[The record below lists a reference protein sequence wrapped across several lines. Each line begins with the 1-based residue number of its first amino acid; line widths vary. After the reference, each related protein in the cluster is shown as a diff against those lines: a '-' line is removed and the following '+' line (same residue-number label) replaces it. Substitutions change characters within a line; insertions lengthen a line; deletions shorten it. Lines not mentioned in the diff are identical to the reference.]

1 MPASASRSFRVL
13 AIRGT
18 IVLTSLLGPGLSLTP
33 AAEPGPIQ
41 FNRDVRPILADHC
54 FTCHGPDAARR
65 KADLRLDTEAGA
77 RADLGG
83 RQAVVPGQTA
93 QSELLARVLA
103 TDPHEQM
110 PPPGQGKPL
119 SPQQIGIL
127 RAWIEQGAAYQQ
139 HWALLPPE
147 QPTVPE
153 VQHREWVRNPIDAF
167 VLKRLEQE
175 GLAPAPPADPAT
187 LLRRVTLDLTGLPP
201 TPEEIDAFLADPSD
215 AAYRTAVERLLRSP
229 RHAERMA
236 VRWLDGAR
244 YADTS
249 GYQSDGER
257 FMWRWRDWV
266 LEAYQHNLPFDQF
279 TIEQLAGD
287 LLPNAT
293 LDQIIATGFNRNHR
307 GNGEGGIIPE
317 EYAVEYVVDRVE
329 TTYTVWLGLT
339 MGCSRCHDHKFDP
352 LSQREFYQSYA
363 FFNNIPEYGRAW
375 KYGNSPPSIKSPT
388 RPQQQALAQLDARLA
403 TARTDWTQREQT
415 LATLQRDWEQQLAG
429 RPLPDWTI
437 ERDLVRHWPLD
448 HSLSS
453 QGPDGTLTSR
463 KANAPGATANLLG
476 TAPPG
481 GVRSV
486 NDPAFVAGEPA
497 FAPGRFQAAAQ
508 FDGQRLIDAGDT
520 ANFGFYDPFTLSA
533 WIRPEGAAGGTIL
546 SRMTDADQADGYC
559 LVLKNGR
566 LQLNLVKR
574 WLDDALRVETQEP
587 LSTDEWHHVLATYD
601 GSRVSSGV
609 ALYVD
614 GRRVA
619 VNAVLDLLNQTFAS
633 KEPLRIGGGN
643 GPQGRFHGLIDDVR
657 IYNTAL
663 SEAEALVVATPETLT
678 EIAARPPQERTASQ
692 RDKLGTYFLD
702 RMAPAELRE
711 AREQLLTLER
721 ERVEL
726 LDSFPTTMVMQELPE
741 PRPAHI
747 LVRGVY
753 DRPGERVERATPAA
767 LGPWPADAPRDRLGF
782 ARWLVERRHPLTARV
797 AVNRLWQM
805 LLGTGLVK
813 TVDDFGSQGE
823 WPSHPELLDW
833 LAAEFPAE
841 PSENPSI
848 RAALPKDH
856 AWDVRALL
864 RAIVTSNTYRQ
875 SSRVTPELLQRDP
888 DNRLLARG
896 PRTRLAAEMVRDQ
909 ALFASGLLVEQVGGP
924 SVKPYQPA
932 GLWKELSDTDYVQD
946 HGDALYRRS
955 LYTFWKRTIAPPT
968 MITFDAAGRETCIVR
983 ETRTNTPL
991 QALTLMNET
1000 AFVEAARVLAE
1011 KALRQPAVA
1020 PAVAVADRLTWAF
1033 RRVLGRSPQQAEL
1046 TVLETAL
1053 QRNRE
1058 RFRTQPDGAVQ
1069 LLSVG
1074 EAPRDATLDPAEHAA
1089 WTTVCALLLNLDETI
1104 TRE

>member
-1 MPASASRSFRVL
+1 MPNCLSFSARAF
-13 AIRGT
+13 
-18 IVLTSLLGPGLSLTP
+18 GPSVAAALWCLVSLSLVP
-33 AAEPGPIQ
+33 LSAAEREIS
-41 FNRDVRPILADHC
+41 FNRDIRPILADHC
-54 FTCHGPDAARR
+54 FTCHGPDSARR
-65 KADLRLDTEAGA
+65 KGDLRLDTESGA

-83 RQAVVPGQTA
+83 RQAVVPGKPD
-93 QSELLARVLA
+93 QSELVARIVSTEA
-103 TDPHEQM
+103 SEQM
-110 PPPGQGKPL
+110 PPPGMGKPL
-119 SPQQIGIL
+119 SAQQIETL
-127 RAWIEQGAAYQQ
+127 KSWIEHGAVYQP
-139 HWALLPPE
+139 HWAFLPPE
-147 QPTVPE
+147 PKPLPGVKQAD
-153 VQHREWVRNPIDAF
+153 WVRNPIDAF
-167 VLKRLEQE
+167 VLARLEQE
-175 GLAPAPPADPAT
+175 GMHPAPPADPAT

-201 TPEEIDAFLADPSD
+201 TPDEVDAFLADPSES
-215 AAYRTAVERLLRSP
+215 AYRAVVERLLQSP

-266 LEAYQHNLPFDQF
+266 LEAYQRNLPFDQF
-279 TIEQLAGD
+279 TVEQLAGD

-388 RPQQQALAQLDARLA
+388 LVQQQALQQLDQRLDAARELW
-403 TARTDWTQREQT
+403 RRQESH
-415 LATLQRDWEQQLAG
+415 LQRLQQEWEQKT
-429 RPLPDWTI
+429 RPDTLPDWTI
-437 ERDLVRHWPLD
+437 ERDLVRYWPLD
-448 HSLSS
+448 GTLAS

-463 KANAPGATANLLG
+463 KANAPGASANLLG
-476 TAPPG
+476 SAPPG
-481 GVRSV
+481 GVRPV
-486 NDPAFVAGEPA
+486 TDPAFVGGEPA
-497 FAPGRFQAAAQ
+497 FGPGRFAGSAQ
-508 FDGQRLIDAGDT
+508 FDGTRLIEAGDT

-533 WIRPEGAAGGTIL
+533 WIRPEGSAGGTIV

-559 LVLKNGR
+559 LVLKDGR

-574 WLDDALRVETQEP
+574 WLDDALRVESEEP
-587 LSTDEWHHVLATYD
+587 LAVDEWQHVVATYD
-601 GSRVSSGV
+601 GSRVASGV
-609 ALYVD
+609 ALYVN
-614 GRRVA
+614 GQPVP
-619 VNAVLDLLNQTFAS
+619 VKVKLDLLNQTFAS

-643 GPQGRFHGLIDDVR
+643 GPQGRFHGQIDEVR

-663 SEAEALVVATPETLT
+663 SPAEARVVATPETLA
-678 EIAARPPQERTASQ
+678 EIVGRPPAGRTEPQ
-692 RDKLGTYFLD
+692 QDKLATYFLD
-702 RMAPAELRE
+702 RQAPAELRE
-711 AREQLLTLER
+711 AREGLLALER
-721 ERVEL
+721 ERAEL
-726 LDSFPTTMVMQELPE
+726 LDSFPTTMIMQELPE

-747 LVRGVY
+747 LLRGVY
-753 DRPGERVERATPAA
+753 DRPGEQVERGTPTA
-767 LGPWPADAPRDRLGF
+767 LGPWPAEAPRDRLGF
-782 ARWLVERRHPLTARV
+782 ARWLVDRRHPLTARV

-813 TVDDFGSQGE
+813 TVDDLGTQGE

-833 LAAEFPAE
+833 LAVEFQASPT
-841 PSENPSI
+841 ENREFRDS
-848 RAALPKDH
+848 LPKDH
-856 AWDVRALL
+856 AWDVRGLL

-875 SSRVTPELLQRDP
+875 SSRGSAELLQRDP
-888 DNRLLARG
+888 ENRLLARG
-896 PRTRLAAEMVRDQ
+896 PRNRLAAEMVRDQ
-909 ALFASGLLVEQVGGP
+909 ALSAAGLLVEQLGGP

-946 HGDALYRRS
+946 HGDSLYRRS

-991 QALTLMNET
+991 QALTLMNEPG
-1000 AFVEAARVLAE
+1000 FVEAARVLAQ
-1011 KALRQPAVA
+1011 KALQRPEDA
-1020 PAVAVADRLTWAF
+1020 PVDRLTWAF
-1033 RRVLGRSPQQAEL
+1033 RRVLGRVPKSTEL
-1046 TVLETAL
+1046 TVLESAL

-1058 RFRTQPDGAVQ
+1058 RFRSQPDAAVQ
-1069 LLSVG
+1069 LLAVG
-1074 EAPRDATLDPAEHAA
+1074 EFPRDEALDVTEHAA

>member
-1 MPASASRSFRVL
+1 MPDCPSFSARAFGLRTAILLCVWRGLTLASL
-13 AIRGT
+13 A
-18 IVLTSLLGPGLSLTP
+18 
-33 AAEPGPIQ
+33 AAEPEIS
-41 FNRDVRPILADHC
+41 FNRDIRPILADHC
-54 FTCHGPDAARR
+54 LNCHGPDSARR

-77 RADLGG
+77 RTDLGG
-83 RQAVVPGQTA
+83 RRAVVPGNPA
-93 QSELLARVLA
+93 QSELLARVLS
-103 TDPHEQM
+103 TDPDEQM
-110 PPPGQGKPL
+110 PPPGTGKPL
-119 SPQQIGIL
+119 SPQQIDTL
-127 RAWIEQGAAYQQ
+127 QRWIERGAVYQQ
-139 HWALLPPE
+139 HWAFLPPE
-147 QPTVPE
+147 PKTVPA
-153 VQHREWVRNPIDAF
+153 VKQTDWVRNPIDAF
-167 VLKRLEQE
+167 VLARLEQE
-175 GLAPAPPADPAT
+175 GLNPAPPADPAT

-201 TPEEIDAFLADPSD
+201 TTAEIDAFVADPSD
-215 AAYRTAVERLLRSP
+215 AAYRAVVERLLQSP

-266 LEAYQHNLPFDQF
+266 LEAYQRNLPFDQF

-339 MGCSRCHDHKFDP
+339 MGCGRCHDHKFDP

-375 KYGNSPPSIKSPT
+375 KYGNSPPSVKSPT
-388 RPQQQALAQLDARLA
+388 RIQQQALQQLDQRLEA
-403 TARTDWTQREQT
+403 AREQWQT
-415 LATLQRDWEQQLAG
+415 QERQLQTLQQEWEQQT
-429 RPLPDWTI
+429 RPDTLPDWTI

-448 HSLSS
+448 QSLVS

-476 TAPPG
+476 SAPPG
-481 GVRSV
+481 GVRPV
-486 NDPAFVAGEPA
+486 TEPAFVGGEPA
-497 FAPGRFQAAAQ
+497 FAPGRFAGAAQ
-508 FDGQRLIDAGDT
+508 FDGTRLIEAGDT
-520 ANFGFYDPFTLSA
+520 ANFGFYDPFTLSV
-533 WIRPEGAAGGTIL
+533 WIHPEGNAGGTIL

-559 LVLKNGR
+559 LVLKNGK

-574 WLDDALRVETQEP
+574 WLDDSLRVETEES
-587 LSTDEWHHVLATYD
+587 LASDEWHHVLATYD
-601 GSRVSSGV
+601 GSRMASGV
-609 ALYVD
+609 AIYVD
-614 GRRVA
+614 GRPVSLK
-619 VNAVLDLLNQTFAS
+619 VNLDLLNQTFAS

-643 GPQGRFHGLIDDVR
+643 GPQGRFHGRIDEVR

-663 SEAEALVVATPETLT
+663 SEAEALVVATPETLA
-678 EIAARPPQERTASQ
+678 EIVMRPAAERSGPQ
-692 RDKLGTYFLD
+692 RDKLVTYFLD
-702 RMAPAELRE
+702 RRAPAGLRD
-711 AREQLLTLER
+711 AREGLLALER
-721 ERVEL
+721 ERAEL
-726 LDSFPTTMVMQELPE
+726 LDSFPTTMIMQELPE

-753 DRPGERVERATPAA
+753 DRPGEQVERGTPAA
-767 LGPWPADAPRDRLGF
+767 LGPWPEAAPRDRLGF
-782 ARWLVERRHPLTARV
+782 ARWLVDRRHPLTARV

-813 TVDDFGSQGE
+813 TVDDLGTQGE

-833 LAAEFPAE
+833 LALEFQASPAE
-841 PSENPSI
+841 NPEI
-848 RAALPKDH
+848 RALVPKDH
-856 AWDVRALL
+856 AWDVRGLL

-875 SSRVTPELLQRDP
+875 SSRGTSGLLQRDP
-888 DNRLLARG
+888 ENRLLARG
-896 PRTRLAAEMVRDQ
+896 PRHRLAAEMVRDQ
-909 ALFASGLLVEQVGGP
+909 ALFAAGLLVEQFGGP

-932 GLWKELSDTDYVQD
+932 GLWKELSDTEYVQD
-946 HGDALYRRS
+946 HGDSLYRRS

-1000 AFVEAARVLAE
+1000 GFVEAARVLSQKTLQQSADSTS
-1011 KALRQPAVA
+1011 
-1020 PAVAVADRLTWAF
+1020 DRLTWAF
-1033 RRVLGRSPQQAEL
+1033 RRVLGRTPKLSEL
-1046 TVLETAL
+1046 TVLEAAL

-1058 RFRTQPDGAVQ
+1058 RFRTQPEAALQ
-1069 LLSVG
+1069 LLAVG
-1074 EAPRDATLDPAEHAA
+1074 EFPRDESLDVNEHAA